1 MLGIIKSAII
11 TIAISFISGVLL
23 DRYKNS
29 APKILCNMKRSSKV
43 RGRNKGIKA
52 YILTVKN
59 ASKKTIHNLNINL
72 QARYKDLKIN
82 NAKITNGLKFEIA
95 SEDNNYNVS
104 IPFLSKDDE
113 FSVKLFV
120 EDTNEGKNKPIVTLR
135 SPEDFKKINSN
146 GDKGVE
152 DLLQNTKAIFLDK
165 RVIAIAVV
173 VFLVCGGI
181 TMSKYFLKDNKETQS
196 TLNENNNKSLNDNTK
211 DSANTTKNSSTSNDK
226 SRSQEKQDSTKKNS
240 NVDNNKSNSSSSTN
254 ANNSK
259 EVDSKKSTVK
269 ENNVES
275 SSENNT
281 SKNNSTN
288 SVKDEENKSNLNSNL
303 NSNGSNEGKT
313 STDEKSDG
321 ESSKSSVSGTT
332 KESN

>member
-29 APKILCNMKRSSKV
+29 APKILCNMKKSSKV

-72 QARYKDLKIN
+72 QAQYKDLKIN

-95 SEDNNYNVS
+95 SEDNDYNVS

-113 FSVKLFV
+113 FSVNLFV
-120 EDTNEGKNKPIVTLR
+120 EDTNEGKNKPIITLR

-152 DLLQNTKAIFLDK
+152 DLLQNAKAIFLDK
-165 RVIAIAVV
+165 RVITIAVV
-173 VFLVCGGI
+173 VFLICGGL
-181 TMSKYFLKDNKETQS
+181 TMSKYFLNNNKETQS
-196 TLNENNNKSLNDNTK
+196 TINESNNKSLNDNTK
-211 DSANTTKNSSTSNDK
+211 DSTSTTKNTSTSNDK
-226 SRSQEKQDSTKKNS
+226 IKNQEKQDSAKKNS

-254 ANNSK
+254 TSNSK
-259 EVDSKKSTVK
+259 ETDSKKSNVK
-269 ENNVES
+269 ENNDES
-275 SSENNT
+275 ISENSSN
-281 SKNNSTN
+281 KNNSTN
-288 SVKDEENKSNLNSNL
+288 SVKDEENKNNLKSNE
-303 NSNGSNEGKT
+303 SNEGKT
-313 STDEKSDG
+313 SIVEKSTS
-321 ESSKSSVSGTT
+321 ESTKSSETNTS